1 MRWYETKGREREV
14 RELLGKK
21 EENSG
26 KARRTRSKNF

>member
-1 MRWYETKGREREV
+1 MRRREEKERV

-26 KARRTRSKNF
+26 KARRTCSKIF